1 MTIEEKITINKS
13 DLEELI
19 AKEVAKKMTAQSNKS
34 IFIDLAI

>member
-19 AKEVAKKMTAQSNKS
+19 VKEVAKKWPHNQTKINLYKEK
-34 IFIDLAI
+34 

>member
-19 AKEVAKKMTAQSNKS
+19 AKEVAKKMTAQSNKNK
-34 IFIDLAI
+34 FV